1 MAGESQPHVLPPSF
15 IAFSAQGCH
24 MMAGLFVIFGVMA
37 RKFFHWALIVGM
49 VVYSL
54 DGLLL
59 LYT

>member
-1 MAGESQPHVLPPSF
+1 
-15 IAFSAQGCH
+15 
-24 MMAGLFVIFGVMA
+24 MA